1 MRTVV
6 YRLLA
11 GLLAVTF
18 LAFLV
23 FGDTS
28 KMSLQMMIA
37 IGVIGTGFG
46 LYALLGTDFGER
58 LIWKFFGCSNPD
70 RDWRPP
76 V

>member
-6 YRLLA
+6 YRVLA
-11 GLLAVTF
+11 GFLAVVF

-28 KMSLQMMIA
+28 KMSLQMMI
-37 IGVIGTGFG
+37 GTCVIGTGFG
-46 LYALLGTDFGER
+46 LYASLGTDLGER
-58 LIWKFFGCSNPD
+58 LIWKFFGGSNPD
-70 RDWRPP
+70 RDRRPP